1 MCKEGGKEGA
11 EKREEMGL
19 NLQRNVTCR
28 AQEEER
34 RGVNIR
40 HFLLLTCNVPPSLV
54 IKVQE
59 GTSSDI
65 AFR

>member
-11 EKREEMGL
+11 EKGEEMGL

-34 RGVNIR
+34 RGVKMGQ
-40 HFLLLTCNVPPSLV
+40 F
-54 IKVQE
+54 
-59 GTSSDI
+59 D
-65 AFR
+65 F